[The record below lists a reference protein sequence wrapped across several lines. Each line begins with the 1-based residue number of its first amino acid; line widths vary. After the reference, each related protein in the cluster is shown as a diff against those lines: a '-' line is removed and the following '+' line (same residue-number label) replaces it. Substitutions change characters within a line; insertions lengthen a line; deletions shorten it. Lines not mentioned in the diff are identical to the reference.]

1 MGVGDRESGVEGFKN
16 ENIETAAE
24 KAWRDQTRGVL
35 IREAVQEHSGGGRQ
49 DTISPRC
56 SSTKNPGQGPSSDFA
71 CLLEKDMQHDF
82 YG

>member
-35 IREAVQEHSGGGRQ
+35 IREAVQEHSGGQTGY
-49 DTISPRC
+49 
-56 SSTKNPGQGPSSDFA
+56 DFSQM
-71 CLLEKDMQHDF
+71 LIN
-82 YG
+82 